1 MTVADNGFGNHSPG
15 ELKHA
20 LKLSQPKL
28 VLVTSAVAQKTV
40 AVCKNL
46 NFVRNVILIDEELSL
61 NNFVLSLPELI
72 RKYEKASFSLREF
85 ISKSV
90 DIKNQTCLIFCSSGT
105 TGMPKGVEIT
115 QQNVM
120 SCIRSYGGRMKALA
134 ELHQTPIIVCNISP
148 WFHVYGFLSMLMYTC
163 LETLYIFLPR
173 FEEETFY
180 QAIEVEP

>member
-1 MTVADNGFGNHSPG
+1 MENHSPG

-20 LKLSQPKL
+20 LDLSKPKL
-28 VLVTSAVAQKTV
+28 VLVTTTVAEKIV

-46 NFVRNVILIDEELSL
+46 NYVRNVILIDGELSSDK
-61 NNFVLSLPELI
+61 FVLSLPALVK
-72 RKYEKASFSLREF
+72 KYEKSPFNLRDF
-85 ISKSV
+85 ISKPV

-120 SCIRSYGGRMKALA
+120 SCIRSYGGRMKSLA
-134 ELHQTPIIVCNISP
+134 ELHKTPIVVCNISP

-180 QAIEVEP
+180 KAIEVTYLL